1 MRTFVV
7 RARAAPVDSRRLL
20 AELGRGAHCEILAH
34 TLMNAFFVAQS
45 HRDDVIVHL
54 VLERTRDY
62 SRTITFDAREIGS
75 VGGFHESALMQQ
87 IARALDASVGM
98 SKESQRQV
106 APGVGIR
113 TLSFEKLL
121 QELAAHCELFVM
133 DRKGTPI
140 EQQRFAE
147 NPCFVLT
154 DHIPMPKKSRNSLKR
169 LHAQQLSLGPRMLF
183 ASQCVVVIH
192 HYLDRTP

>member
-7 RARAAPVDSRRLL
+7 RARAAPVDSRLLL
-20 AELGRGAHCEILAH
+20 AEVGADAHSEILAH
-34 TLMNAFFVAQS
+34 TLMNAFFIAQS

-75 VGGFHESALMQQ
+75 VGGFHESALMLQ
-87 IARALDASVGM
+87 IARALDTSVGM
-98 SKESQRQV
+98 PKESQRRV
-106 APGVGIR
+106 APGVSIR

-121 QELAAHCELFVM
+121 QELAADCELFVM
-133 DRKGTPI
+133 DRKGIPI
-140 EQQRFAE
+140 EEQRFSE
-147 NPCFVLT
+147 HPCFVLT
-154 DHIPMPKKSRNSLKR
+154 DHIPMPKKSLNSLRR
-169 LHAQQLSLGPRMLF
+169 LQAQKLSLGPRMLF
-183 ASQCVVVIH
+183 ASQCVVIIH